1 MPDGTTVTTTF
12 STTLDTLLGNVTTVA
27 DFFINMFV
35 SVADMLFSSPFV
47 LYIGISVCLLVLGT
61 AAGYLRIRY
70 RTLPVHS

>member
-1 MPDGTTVTTTF
+1 MADGTTVTTTF

-61 AAGYLRIRY
+61 AAGYLRIR
-70 RTLPVHS
+70 RGGRRRR